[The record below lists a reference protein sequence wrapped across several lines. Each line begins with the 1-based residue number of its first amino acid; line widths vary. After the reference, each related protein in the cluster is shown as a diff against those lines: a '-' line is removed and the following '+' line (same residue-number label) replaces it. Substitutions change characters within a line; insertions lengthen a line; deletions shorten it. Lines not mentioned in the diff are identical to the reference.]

1 MEVRQASSV
10 DAPAGALMYSHRFL
24 KVSGIIAPNWS
35 LKEGCFEQRNFFLG
49 RLEGS

>member
-10 DAPAGALMYSHRFL
+10 DPPAGALMYSHRFL

-35 LKEGCFEQRNFFLG
+35 LKRRTLRAEVFFLG
-49 RLEGS
+49 RL